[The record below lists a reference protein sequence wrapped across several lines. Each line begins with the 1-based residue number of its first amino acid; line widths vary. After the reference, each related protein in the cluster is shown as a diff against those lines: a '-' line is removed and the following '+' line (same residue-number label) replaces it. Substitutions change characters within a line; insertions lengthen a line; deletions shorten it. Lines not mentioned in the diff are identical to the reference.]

1 MKDIVKFLFFIVMSG
16 LFRLNDVHAYCVN
29 VERIRLNSD
38 VQLTKK
44 EKDKV
49 LKPFLSR
56 CLRVEDLNRIAKD
69 ITNQYIKEGYLT
81 AKVTIPEQRLE
92 NATLILDVEHGKISK
107 ISYEDTD
114 AKSIQDN
121 FSRSIGKAVNIRDI
135 EQVVED
141 LNQLR
146 SNNISVA
153 LRPGEE
159 VGETYL
165 VVQNKKEKNLF
176 VNIGLDNS
184 GGDEG
189 KKLMG
194 SSSLT
199 LENLLHLNDS
209 LYLVERHNMKSFE
222 KNLLR
227 NYSFVWTGMLGS
239 YKYMVNYDYGYH
251 KDRLDQA
258 GQSLIY
264 SGKHRRGGIDIT
276 KNFIRSKYKNFDV
289 NLGYR
294 KSYYLEKIDDHA
306 LKYQSYKLSIAELG
320 FSLTNKFPSSS
331 HKFSCSLQQG
341 LPHDYTK
348 LDYISALQ
356 PESVFTKFICNSNLT
371 YRLHSFSDFS
381 NLYFVNGVKLQHSNA
396 YLYSSE
402 KFDISA
408 SDAVRGASSA
418 NMKGDRGFS
427 IHNDIIYDS
436 NLFSAFQKVIGRV
449 QFFAGVDYGG
459 YKNNDNN
466 SAQKTIVSSASVGLR
481 IVGGSLS
488 GNLSLSRLLSNSAG
502 LKPKNPP
509 ILSFSIAL
517 EV

>member
-146 SNNISVA
+146 SNNVSVA

-276 KNFIRSKYKNFDV
+276 KNFIR
-289 NLGYR
+289 
-294 KSYYLEKIDDHA
+294 
-306 LKYQSYKLSIAELG
+306 
-320 FSLTNKFPSSS
+320 T
-331 HKFSCSLQQG
+331 CS
-341 LPHDYTK
+341 
-348 LDYISALQ
+348 
-356 PESVFTKFICNSNLT
+356 
-371 YRLHSFSDFS
+371 RSF
-381 NLYFVNGVKLQHSNA
+381 Y
-396 YLYSSE
+396 
-402 KFDISA
+402 
-408 SDAVRGASSA
+408 
-418 NMKGDRGFS
+418 
-427 IHNDIIYDS
+427 
-436 NLFSAFQKVIGRV
+436 
-449 QFFAGVDYGG
+449 
-459 YKNNDNN
+459 
-466 SAQKTIVSSASVGLR
+466 
-481 IVGGSLS
+481 
-488 GNLSLSRLLSNSAG
+488 
-502 LKPKNPP
+502 
-509 ILSFSIAL
+509 
-517 EV
+517 